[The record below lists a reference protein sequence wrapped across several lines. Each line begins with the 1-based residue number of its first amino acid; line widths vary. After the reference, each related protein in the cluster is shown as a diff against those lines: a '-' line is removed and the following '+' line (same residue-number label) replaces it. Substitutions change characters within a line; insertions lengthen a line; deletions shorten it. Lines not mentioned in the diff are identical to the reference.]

1 MTDAMSDPTRKIAA
15 CRKDLAAL
23 AAVWQEV
30 AARSAPRAKAEAE
43 AQVFNQLVVALDSQ
57 FGGVSGGAAAAAQEV
72 RLLAQGVAANGG
84 RFPADD
90 VARWRPDASV
100 TGYRVGD
107 RIALSEE
114 LFSRLADVFLDGMA
128 KRFAD

>member
-1 MTDAMSDPTRKIAA
+1 MTDTTSDPTRRIAA

-57 FGGVSGGAAAAAQEV
+57 FGGVSGGAAAAREV

-90 VARWRPDASV
+90 AARWRPDASV

-114 LFSRLADVFLDGMA
+114 VFSRLADVFLDGMA

>member
-57 FGGVSGGAAAAAQEV
+57 FGGVSGGAATATQEV

-90 VARWRPDASV
+90 AARWRPDASV

-114 LFSRLADVFLDGMA
+114 VFSRLADVFLDGMA

>member
-1 MTDAMSDPTRKIAA
+1 MTDTMSDPTRKIAA

-57 FGGVSGGAAAAAQEV
+57 FGGVSGGAAAAREV

-90 VARWRPDASV
+90 AARWRPDASV

-114 LFSRLADVFLDGMA
+114 VFSRLADVFLDGMA

>member
-90 VARWRPDASV
+90 AARWRPDASV

-114 LFSRLADVFLDGMA
+114 VFSRLADVFLDGMA